1 MHTSLDFQSSEVF
14 FNFNNSEERQSIF
27 PYNILKMVNHLQQ
40 SLCNLKKCYGVVDY
54 LIYDLRCYSSN
65 AQSHPLGA
73 EPYVMEC

>member
-1 MHTSLDFQSSEVF
+1 
-14 FNFNNSEERQSIF
+14 
-27 PYNILKMVNHLQQ
+27 MVNHLQQ

-54 LIYDLRCYSSN
+54 LIYDLKCYSSN